1 MEYCKLQAGCIV
13 VILYIL
19 FVYYKEK
26 RRFGQKR
33 KLTVFDGLLLE
44 GFLCIWLD
52 GLTAYTVNHLD
63 TVNDTVNRIL
73 HLFFLISLDT
83 FIFLVF
89 LYMLSVTTG
98 IPKQGK
104 RKWLI
109 CSPFFLNILFVV
121 VNIPTLEYR
130 EGTISNYSMGLS
142 AYTCFVMAGIY
153 ILLSMVIFLKGWRY
167 IENHKRISI
176 FTYLFVLACITG
188 YQMLHPQALVSSL
201 CVTVIILGVY
211 VNQKNPAEEELSH
224 YHNEMVMGF
233 ATLVENK
240 DGSTGGHVKRTTMY
254 VKLLAEEL
262 RSRGY
267 YKEILTKDYMKN
279 LLRAAPMH
287 DVGKIAVPD
296 AILQKPGKLSEEEF
310 TIMKKHTINGGKII
324 RETFGHLGQAQYTEM
339 AYQVAHCHHEKW
351 NGGGYPDGLKGE
363 KIPLCARIMAIADVF
378 DAVSEKRCYRE
389 AMPLE
394 QCFEIIKE
402 GRGKDFDPLL
412 TDVFLDIRDK
422 VEAVHHDVKQIKEK
436 RGGIENGRKQHA

>member
-1 MEYCKLQAGCIV
+1 MEYCKLQAGSIV

-33 KLTVFDGLLLE
+33 NRTVFDGLLLE
-44 GFLCIWLD
+44 GFICIWLD

-98 IPKQGK
+98 IPKKGK

-109 CSPFFLNILFVV
+109 CSPFFLNIVFVV

-142 AYTCFVMAGIY
+142 AYTCFAMAGIY

-167 IENHKRISI
+167 IEHHKRISI
-176 FTYLFVLACITG
+176 FTYLFVLACIAG
-188 YQMLHPQALVSSL
+188 YQMLHPQVLASSL

-211 VNQKNPAEEELSH
+211 VNQENPAEEELSH

-310 TIMKKHTINGGKII
+310 AIMKKHTINGGKII
-324 RETFGHLGQAQYTEM
+324 RETFGHLGQAQYTKM

-351 NGGGYPDGLKGE
+351 NGRGYPDGLKGE
-363 KIPLCARIMAIADVF
+363 EIPLCARIMAIADVF

-394 QCFEIIKE
+394 QCFAIIVK
-402 GRGKDFDPLL
+402 GRGEDFDPLL

-436 RGGIENGRKQHA
+436 